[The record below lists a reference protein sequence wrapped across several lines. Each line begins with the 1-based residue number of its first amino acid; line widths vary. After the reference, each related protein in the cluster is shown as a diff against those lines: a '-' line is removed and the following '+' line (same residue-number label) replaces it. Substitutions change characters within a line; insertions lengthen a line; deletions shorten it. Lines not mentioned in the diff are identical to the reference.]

1 MRRALFSIFSLEED
15 NASYQTFQ
23 TETFTVLSSTS
34 WMSARV
40 NSMDDALI
48 AILFVCMICICFIVI
63 GKMNFDFIN
72 IKVTQQFDI
81 FSPDDNP
88 MFVLFPPWEAKTRE
102 ARVQNF
108 TDQRQTKWCHWSR
121 RCWNIC
127 LIKTRRMVFI
137 NRDLK
142 LCWTWLPE
150 TSNNRFWRE
159 WWWSWHINLLSFC

>member
-88 MFVLFPPWEAKTRE
+88 MFVLFPP
-102 ARVQNF
+102 
-108 TDQRQTKWCHWSR
+108 
-121 RCWNIC
+121 
-127 LIKTRRMVFI
+127 
-137 NRDLK
+137 
-142 LCWTWLPE
+142 
-150 TSNNRFWRE
+150 
-159 WWWSWHINLLSFC
+159 